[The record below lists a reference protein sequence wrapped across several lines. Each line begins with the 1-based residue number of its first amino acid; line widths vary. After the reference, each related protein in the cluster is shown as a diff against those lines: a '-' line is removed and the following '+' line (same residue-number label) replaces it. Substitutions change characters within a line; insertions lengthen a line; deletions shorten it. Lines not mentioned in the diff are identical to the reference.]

1 MTLRASDLLRRA
13 LLADAVVSG
22 TTAAAL
28 IVFADAAATLFG
40 VPAALLRMVGLIL
53 VPFAAVVLIIARRPD
68 VGRRSI
74 LAVIV
79 CNALWAVDSILLLL
93 TGWVEP
99 TPIGYAFVVGQALI
113 VAAFAEVQYV
123 GMRRAMARI

>member
-74 LAVIV
+74 LAVIG